1 MITIAIVNTK
11 GGVGKT
17 TLAAALAVCA
27 SRQSKRVCM
36 VDLDPQKSLVKW
48 WRRRPKKKQDESP
61 TVFTDVDEAA
71 DAVERAQL
79 AGYDWC
85 FLDGPPAFLTTIE
98 EMIAAA
104 DFTLIPIKPSLTD
117 LLATEDA
124 VVLAHE
130 AGKAF
135 MCVFNDVGPKERVVD
150 KARQLLFNSDVPMA
164 ETAIVHR
171 VSHIT
176 GMNAGKTAAE
186 INNGRDT
193 AAAKDIEDLW
203 REVRSAA
210 TKAARFRAKAVAH
223 D

>member
-1 MITIAIVNTK
+1 
-11 GGVGKT
+11 
-17 TLAAALAVCA
+17 
-27 SRQSKRVCM
+27 
-36 VDLDPQKSLVKW
+36 
-48 WRRRPKKKQDESP
+48 
-61 TVFTDVDEAA
+61 
-71 DAVERAQL
+71 
-79 AGYDWC
+79 
-85 FLDGPPAFLTTIE
+85 
-98 EMIAAA
+98 MIAAA

-135 MCVFNDVGPKERVVD
+135 MCVFNDLGPKERVVD

-193 AAAKDIEDLW
+193 AAAKDIDDLW
-203 REVRSAA
+203 REVRAAA